1 MKVIAIIDNDNMG
14 KSYSTSK
21 VLVEATTDE
30 LENVRGNYSHYNS
43 SKSIKVGSIIKVSAI
58 YENAKKVLDYYKNF
72 KEMICEFGDKAKF
85 LKKLLDTK
93 NLEEEV

>member
-30 LENVRGNYSHYNS
+30 LENVRGNS
-43 SKSIKVGSIIKVSAI
+43 G
-58 YENAKKVLDYYKNF
+58 
-72 KEMICEFGDKAKF
+72 
-85 LKKLLDTK
+85 
-93 NLEEEV
+93 